1 MNMNKRTSKL
11 QKGFIVV
18 AIITV
23 VLLGTA
29 VIYSLGF
36 LSNNLLR
43 ALRLET
49 QNGEEVLEFN
59 LNGFK
64 SLGL

>member
-1 MNMNKRTSKL
+1 MRKIGKL
-11 QKGFIVV
+11 QRSLIVAALV
-18 AIITV
+18 TII
-23 VLLGTA
+23 LISAG

-43 ALRLET
+43 ALRPQAANE
-49 QNGEEVLEFN
+49 GKIVEFN
-59 LNGFK
+59 LDGFK

>member
-1 MNMNKRTSKL
+1 MRKIGKL
-11 QKGFIVV
+11 QRNL
-18 AIITV
+18 IIAALVTIILV
-23 VLLGTA
+23 SAG

-43 ALRLET
+43 ALRPEAP
-49 QNGEEVLEFN
+49 NEGKIVEFN
-59 LNGFK
+59 LGGFE

>member
-1 MNMNKRTSKL
+1 MTKKIGKL
-11 QKGFIVV
+11 QRNL
-18 AIITV
+18 IIAALVTII
-23 VLLGTA
+23 LISAG

-43 ALRLET
+43 ALRPQVANEA
-49 QNGEEVLEFN
+49 GIVEFN
-59 LNGFK
+59 LGGFE